1 MSGRNGHFRLSKAE
15 AAGKIMK
22 ILREIFG
29 GFAVAIVVVM
39 LAAAMVVCTFAIGFL
54 SAAVGSYT
62 QAEGQVPSAAPS
74 DMALTL
80 AANR

>member
-1 MSGRNGHFRLSKAE
+1 M
-15 AAGKIMK
+15 
-22 ILREIFG
+22 
-29 GFAVAIVVVM
+29 M
-39 LAAAMVVCTFAIGFL
+39 LAAATAVCTFAIGFV
-54 SAAVGSYT
+54 STAARSYT

>member
-1 MSGRNGHFRLSKAE
+1 MSVSAE
-15 AAGKIMK
+15 AGKEMK

-29 GFAVAIVVVM
+29 GFAAAIMAVM
-39 LAAAMVVCTFAIGFL
+39 LAAAMVVCTFAIGFV
-54 SAAVGSYT
+54 SMVVRSYT